1 MSVNSSTYHR
11 LTKLETFLRK
21 KDLGMDADR
30 VLDLKVSASPVDTV
44 VIDRSLHL
52 TDPLPGDET
61 ASISERL
68 QEKTRRFYS
77 DYILDRNG
85 LVSKQYI
92 GGKESVRRGVGK
104 ASKEGDIHRV
114 KYNGGEAIAKV
125 LRGHSEAAVWDKIYS
140 LDMPRSISRHV
151 PIIYDI
157 IKDGGYSIIIMEE
170 LEPLSLH
177 IKDSLTS
184 SRGRDSDSLA
194 KNDEYVYEAIRMSI
208 SSLCSSDCPDSIR
221 QELYDN
227 ADYYINEISGGIFD
241 ESLNF
246 KDSYDYLFD
255 IISKSNTVRYGGLS
269 EEDKQS
275 LARLLSSAIKRA
287 FTVSKRPI
295 PKYYSPDRLN
305 KMREYGSGFERKR
318 IDRDMQS
325 VYTENPISFL
335 FSEKHMPETKSL
347 FGALKFFKE
356 NGIVWD
362 DVHTNNLMQRPS
374 TKDVV
379 LIDVGLYSIK

>member
-1 MSVNSSTYHR
+1 MQKKGLHIDAEKVSG
-11 LTKLETFLRK
+11 LR
-21 KDLGMDADR
+21 
-30 VLDLKVSASPVDTV
+30 VSASPFDTV
-44 VIDRSLHL
+44 VMDGKDSETL
-52 TDPLPGDET
+52 TADE
-61 ASISERL
+61 AISG
-68 QEKTRRFYS
+68 QKQPARRVIRYYS

-92 GGKESVRRGVGK
+92 GGKESLQRGVGK
-104 ASKEGDIHRV
+104 DSKEGDVHKIEY
-114 KYNGGEAIAKV
+114 KGGEAVAKIIN
-125 LRGHSEAAVWDKIYS
+125 GHSEAAVWDKIYS

-184 SRGRDSDSLA
+184 DRGRESDSLA

-208 SSLCSSDCPDSIR
+208 SSLCSSDCPSSVK
-221 QELYDN
+221 QELSDN
-227 ADYYINEISGGIFD
+227 ADYYVNEVSGGIFS
-241 ESLNF
+241 ESLSLEDNH
-246 KDSYDYLFD
+246 SYLLD
-255 IISKSNTVRYGGLS
+255 IINKSNSVRYGGLS
-269 EEDKQS
+269 EEDKEA
-275 LARLLSSAIKRA
+275 LANLLSSAIRRA

-295 PKYYSPDRLN
+295 PKYHNPGRLN
-305 KMREYGSGFERKR
+305 KMREYGSRFVRR
-318 IDRDMQS
+318 QVDQDMQG
-325 VYTENPISFL
+325 VYTEDPIGFL

-347 FGALKFFKE
+347 FNALKFFKE

-362 DVHTNNLMQRPS
+362 DVHTGNLMQRPS